1 MKANSV
7 IAGVNIPAK
16 QIIFRSEN
24 NVRVSQNGHDE
35 FVHSQKTQ
43 SNKKTWWALGGVA
56 ALAAGALIAHKSGLF
71 KKAVNKVAATED
83 AKFTNIEEA
92 KKYFENLGIE
102 IEFRSVTNEHL
113 PQLNRIKDDLKQI
126 KEMGVKIDKPDS
138 ITISDWTNA
147 AEYEELCSKKGIT
160 IERKEEYFAFC
171 AGAKNNKSHIFIN
184 SSKPTSDVFKHEMG
198 HANHYTGH
206 DSYWESK
213 GIKNSD
219 FANKQ
224 LELLGENIKVYD
236 AGPVHDKHVYNI
248 FHLSFNN
255 AGSRFVFPTTERETR
270 YIYTKTMLDKMQAET
285 NCYSPDALGEQ
296 VAYVFDGLLKGKKY
310 SDEVMLYYDFAG
322 GARVPNLK
330 IDGKS
335 YDDYMESLY
344 NNKELIAKLREN
356 IKISKI

>member
-7 IAGVNIPAK
+7 MAGVNIPPK
-16 QIIFRSEN
+16 QINFRSEN
-24 NVRVSQNGHDE
+24 NVRASQNGHDE
-35 FVHSQKTQ
+35 FVRSQKKQ
-43 SNKKTWWALGGVA
+43 SSNKAWWALGGVT
-56 ALAAGALIAHKSGLF
+56 ALAVGALIAHKSGLF
-71 KKAVNKVAATED
+71 KKAVDKVVVTED
-83 AKFTNIEEA
+83 VKFTNIDEA

-102 IEFRSVTNEHL
+102 TEFRSVTNEYL
-113 PQLNRIKDDLKQI
+113 PQLNRIKDDLRKI

-138 ITISDWTNA
+138 ITISDWSNA
-147 AEYEELCSKKGIT
+147 AEYEELCRKKGIT
-160 IERKEEYFAFC
+160 IERKEGYFAFC
-171 AGAKNNKSHIFIN
+171 AGAKDNKSHIFIN
-184 SSKPTSDVFKHEMG
+184 SSKPTSDVFRHEMG
-198 HANHYTGH
+198 HANHYIGH

-213 GIKNSD
+213 GIKNYN

-236 AGPVHDKHVYNI
+236 AGPVHDKPVYNI

-270 YIYTKTMLDKMQAET
+270 YIYTKNMLDKMQAET
-285 NCYSPDALGEQ
+285 NCYSPDAIGEQ

-344 NNKELIAKLREN
+344 NNKELIAKLTEN